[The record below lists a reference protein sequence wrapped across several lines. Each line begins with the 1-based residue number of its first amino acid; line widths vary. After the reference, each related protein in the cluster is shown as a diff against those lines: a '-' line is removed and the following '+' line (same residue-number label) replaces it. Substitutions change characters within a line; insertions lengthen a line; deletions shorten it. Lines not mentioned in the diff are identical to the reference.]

1 MPFLPVDTSGAT
13 TVNDIVS
20 YVSLIASLLLAARVI
35 FSTES
40 GLKAVEKASSIHES
54 QITTLNSSSGDSR
67 AVHAALVERVNSINA
82 TMESKASVESVAAVR
97 EAVEKAVENLRREQ
111 EVANRAVILHLQR
124 IEAKVEKLS

>member
-1 MPFLPVDTSGAT
+1 MPFLPVDPAGVT

-54 QITTLNSSSGDSR
+54 QITTLLSSSGDSR

>member
-1 MPFLPVDTSGAT
+1 MPLLPLDTAT
-13 TVNDIVS
+13 VTINDIVS
-20 YVSLIASLLLAARVI
+20 YVSIIASLLIAGRVI

-40 GLKAVEKASSIHES
+40 GLKAVEKVASTHDA
-54 QITTLNSSSGDSR
+54 QITTLLSSASDSR
-67 AVHAALVERVNSINA
+67 AAHAALVERVNSINA

>member
-1 MPFLPVDTSGAT
+1 VPFLPVDTSGAL

-54 QITTLNSSSGDSR
+54 QITTLNSSSSDSR
-67 AVHAALVERVNSINA
+67 AAHAALVERVNSINA

-111 EVANRAVILHLQR
+111 EVANRSVILHLQR